1 MNIREAVISDIE
13 GIMQLEQ
20 GSIVHPW
27 ERSEFELL
35 IADEKKLCLV
45 AEDEGKV
52 IGYIGAE
59 TVLDECNIGNIVTAE
74 ECRGRGIGTSVMNA
88 LMNELKNREILK
100 VFLEVESDNAPAL
113 ALYDKN
119 GFERYGLRRDYYG
132 RGMDAVLMCKE
143 L

>member
-1 MNIREAVISDIE
+1 MVSDIE

-59 TVLDECNIGNIVTAE
+59 TVLDECSIGNIVTAE

-88 LMNELKNREILK
+88 LMNELKNREISK

-113 ALYDKN
+113 ALYDKT